1 MIIGYMPSNSATVAM
16 ILLYAIISCV
26 ALVLG
31 YLVHKRGARG
41 RCCGC
46 GSCCGNFW
54 HLTAVLPAVAILELF
69 GYAERQE
76 MIVSFGAWPYLFS
89 SASILIAPVILG

>member
-54 HLTAVLPAVAILELF
+54 HLTAVLPAVAILE
-69 GYAERQE
+69 